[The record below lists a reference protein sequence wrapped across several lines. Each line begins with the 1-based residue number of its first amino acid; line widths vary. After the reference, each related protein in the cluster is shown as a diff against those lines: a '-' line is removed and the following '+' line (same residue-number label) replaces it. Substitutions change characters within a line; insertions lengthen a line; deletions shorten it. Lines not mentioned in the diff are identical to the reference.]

1 MTVDFSNCMTVI
13 RSSGQKDFTFQFRT
27 FPDTDKHHTLEVFIL
42 KPDGTTKAAFEGSD
56 RDFVVDW
63 RPQSSIVQFIHE
75 VPSGEFVV
83 MYSNVPFTQDL
94 TFARGTKVDGYILDN
109 ALDKLTMLIL
119 QLKCQVNLAVKT
131 KIDPKTGVIPQVH
144 LEPLVPDKML
154 AVTHDGKGIV
164 PSAYTLQDFLDLKAA
179 IDAAAAAAAASAQSA
194 TASQVASAAS
204 EAKAKQSET
213 NAKNSEAAALQ
224 AKTDTQLIANK
235 AKTDIQLLA
244 DKTKI
249 EITDLLTIGKRDLN
263 GIITAGLHDIQLLA
277 QQSTSAITTE
287 FNQAKND
294 LDNLIGNGKSEITT
308 LTTQSKN
315 DLNAI
320 KTAVDAQY
328 LKIKPMLDLLAS
340 PIHPDDILHVDAN
353 GHWVKT
359 SAANYVTNLLK
370 GYLTNGQLLWRDQDA
385 IKGIDLTTITTGTGG
400 TFDFSTVFTGQDDG
414 TAPVTDSSKTD
425 KYSMQKVLSILHA
438 DPNLA
443 GQIITY
449 NTAGDGF
456 SHDVNIADV
465 LHVAGANPSLAGK
478 VVVYSA
484 DGSAFSAIDPAD
496 LRTGLGADYTA
507 PVTIATAPHALKQL
521 SVMCADKDGAADRAG
536 KIGRISDDASIVT
549 YENFPIADELVK
561 IIKTD
566 PTVTVDTSILIPSGQ
581 STEVFN
587 NLVAHYNP
595 TTTQWEITL
604 GGQSMGGSLVPTPP
618 TTGQHFLGSEMGV
631 NGVVYN
637 WFKQRLPEPTAADN
651 GKVAVYDHATDKF
664 KYVTPMADNPVTR
677 SVIAE
682 TGAIGA
688 INILAGQTDI
698 IFKNSFT
705 LQYADPTTSTTTTHD
720 FASNTR
726 YTIQSSAAQEGFFW
740 LYADPADSFTLK
752 HQSTEPTTS
761 EKLHRV
767 YLCVFDM
774 VNFGT
779 TSSPLFRIVSIK
791 PIYNEIAHKEY
802 VLRELGD
809 AVGTVARGVFCK
821 IVDAT
826 SGLVPAIDGGRCF
839 SFLSRQVPVGTTSKY
854 NASTLYFKK
863 DSKIKLIPVVNHT
876 IDATTA
882 MLDPL
887 SVKKYVDNAGVEHNL
902 AAGNTSTTVHYIY
915 APAQFNDAT
924 GDIET
929 VYMVIGNTVYDSIS
943 AAKEDLASADA
954 NQSVP
959 SFITRNCTLI
969 GKLFIR
975 FDSAYATPTS
985 WHYMNTANIS
995 AKAVS
1000 VIHAQSLP
1008 DPVGVAN
1015 DTPLVAQNG
1024 HYAFSS
1030 APALT
1035 IADPTAIADGDI
1047 LAVQGGHAIGINP
1060 ANIGFDLTHI
1070 DKKLKFEYVVLHHSD
1085 FNSGAVTIPATD
1097 SKIEAST
1104 NIKSVERNAAGGLD
1118 TIIINLNNPITTFDR
1133 VIVLEEGMRSN
1144 SLGFLPVFVDNTD
1157 PVVIS
1162 FKLNQIPNFS
1172 NNTNSSSRKYKII
1185 IYYY

>member
-1 MTVDFSNCMTVI
+1 MTVDFSNCMTIV
-13 RSSGQKDFTFQFRT
+13 RSSGQHDFTFQFRT

-42 KPDGTTKAAFEGSD
+42 NPDGTTQAAYEGSD
-56 RDFVVDW
+56 KDFVVDW
-63 RPQSSIVQFIHE
+63 RAQASIVKFIQE
-75 VPSGEFVV
+75 VPSGSFVV

-213 NAKNSEAAALQ
+213 NAKNSETAALQ
-224 AKTDTQLIANK
+224 AKTDTQLIADK
-235 AKTDIQLLA
+235 AN
-244 DKTKI
+244 I
-249 EITDLLTIGKRDLN
+249 ELTDLITIGKRDLN

-287 FNQAKND
+287 FNQAKNA
-294 LDNLIGNGKSEITT
+294 LDSLIGNGKSEITT

-320 KTAVDAQY
+320 KAAVDAQY

-359 SAANYVTNLLK
+359 SAANYVDNLLQ

-438 DPNLA
+438 DPSLA

-449 NTAGDGF
+449 NNAGDGF
-456 SHDVNIADV
+456 SSNVNIADV

-566 PTVTVDTSILIPSGQ
+566 PTVNVDTSVLIPAGQ

-618 TTGQHFLGSEMGV
+618 PTGQHFLGSEMGV

-637 WFKQRLPEPTAADN
+637 WFKQRLPEPTAADD

-664 KYVTPMADNPVTR
+664 KYVTPLADNPVTR
-677 SVIAE
+677 SIIAE
-682 TGAIGA
+682 TGVVGA
-688 INILAGQTDI
+688 INLGY
-698 IFKNSFT
+698 NSARQQITFT
-705 LQYADPTTSTTTTHD
+705 NDFAVQYADPVTSVTTTHKFTVSALSGTLYD
-720 FASNTR
+720 FGGKVPPVGLSW
-726 YTIQSSAAQEGFFW
+726 I
-740 LYADPADSFTLK
+740 YADPADGFKTK
-752 HQSTEPTTS
+752 HQVSEPTQD

-767 YLCVFDM
+767 YLCLVD
-774 VNFGT
+774 VAD
-779 TSSPLFRIVSIK
+779 VSITSTPYIEIQTLK

-809 AVGTVARGVFCK
+809 AIGTVARGVFCK

-826 SGLVPAIDGGRCF
+826 SGLVPAADGGRCF
-839 SFLSRQVPVGTTSKY
+839 SFLARQVPFGTTSKY
-854 NASTLYFKK
+854 NASTLFFKK
-863 DSKIKLIPVVNHT
+863 DSKIKLIPIVNQN
-876 IDATTA
+876 IDITTA
-882 MLDPL
+882 TLDPL
-887 SVKKYVDNAGVEHNL
+887 SFKKYVDNAGVEHNL
-902 AAGNTSTTVHYIY
+902 ATGNTSTTVHYIY
-915 APAQFNDAT
+915 APAQFDDAT

-959 SFITRNCTLI
+959 SFITRNSTLI

-975 FDSAYATPTS
+975 FDSAYADPTS
-985 WHYMNTANIS
+985 WFYMNTANIS

-1008 DPVGVAN
+1008 DPSGKAN
-1015 DTPLVAQNG
+1015 GTPLVAQNG
-1024 HYAFSS
+1024 HYEFASS
-1030 APALT
+1030 PALT

-1047 LAVQGGHAIGINP
+1047 LTVQGGHAVGVNP
-1060 ANIGFDLTHI
+1060 ANIGFDLTHV
-1070 DKKLKFEYVVLHHSD
+1070 DKKLKFEYAILHHSD
-1085 FNSGAVTIPATD
+1085 FNSGAITIPATD

-1104 NIKSVERNAAGGLD
+1104 NIKSVERNVAGGLD
-1118 TIIINLNNPITTFDR
+1118 TLIVSLNNPITTFDR
-1133 VIVLEEGMRSN
+1133 VIVLEEGMRGHSV
-1144 SLGFLPVFVDNTD
+1144 GFLPVFVDNTD
-1157 PVVIS
+1157 PAIIS

-1172 NNTNSSSRKYKII
+1172 NNSNSRRRKYKII